1 MAKRYL
7 VVIPVHK
14 EAYLKSLNSPEKAA
28 SIMQEKLGRMHG
40 SCPVDSFDKPMVMY
54 SPCGQKKTAL
64 GVNDRATY
72 FASLPSAE
80 DDIYGTAIIL
90 GQGENGYM
98 GLTEEV
104 AIMVR
109 DEVNGLRI

>member
-28 SIMQEKLGRMHG
+28 ALIQEKLGRMHS
-40 SCPVDSFDKPMVMY
+40 SCPVDYFDKPMVMY
-54 SPCGQKKTAL
+54 SPCGQKKTTL
-64 GVNDRATY
+64 GVNDRATF
-72 FASLPSAE
+72 FAVLPSAE

-90 GQGENGYM
+90 GQSENGYM
-98 GLTEEV
+98 GLTEEL
-104 AIMVR
+104 AIKVR
-109 DEVNGLRI
+109 DEVNGLRV

>member
-28 SIMQEKLGRMHG
+28 AIMQEKLGNLHKA
-40 SCPVDSFDKPMVMY
+40 CPVDSFDKPMVMY
-54 SPCGQKKTAL
+54 SPCARKKAAL

-109 DEVNGLRI
+109 DEVNGLRV